1 MWVGGSITYLHCE
14 MSTQHVL
21 SGLCPCPCLLGSL
34 CHLLAPTVLPSSL
47 PAPVCL
53 SSGLLSAFW
62 SLLCL
67 MHIELE
73 LSRNLYPPGDTGV
86 QMCCVNLQLLC
97 ASIRDLRVV
106 IYMVSRAPPRDTQG
120 FNRKAPMVPKAL
132 SHNVGA
138 SPWHH
143 TCYGPFPCFPV
154 YLMSYPSFQIRLK

>member
-106 IYMVSRAPPRDTQG
+106 IYMVSRAPPRGLAWD
-120 FNRKAPMVPKAL
+120 FACY
-132 SHNVGA
+132 
-138 SPWHH
+138 H
-143 TCYGPFPCFPV
+143 TCPWPFSLLGPTLLLADWF
-154 YLMSYPSFQIRLK
+154 S